1 MTRITLRLYRRHDI
15 DLISLYKHPDFGFKT
30 ACVNALRAYINK
42 KPYFIKQPTFTE
54 PKEFKYGYQL
64 FIVLDDNKD
73 KDIIDYLKKVKPRY
87 QNEFIKMVL
96 RGSVIGPV
104 AYNCFED
111 ESDGAGRPEIINYT
125 PFVLQDYPV
134 KTRKKTSSDEKLK
147 TKPVEQ
153 KVEPVVVPA
162 PTPVPKPALA
172 PTPMPTVEPAPA
184 PAPMP
189 ISTPVEE
196 NPVEEPTS
204 KEPQYDNNVD
214 DTAISQDD
222 FDMFG
227 SIDKM
232 MNEY

>member
-104 AYNCFED
+104 AYNCFD
-111 ESDGAGRPEIINYT
+111 DGSDGAGRPEIINYT

-134 KTRKKTSSDEKLK
+134 KTRKKTFSDEKPK
-147 TKPVEQ
+147 AKPVEQ
-153 KVEPVVVPA
+153 KVES
-162 PTPVPKPALA
+162 
-172 PTPMPTVEPAPA
+172 TVISTPAPA
-184 PAPMP
+184 PKPAPEPIPEPVPVAEPTPAPIP
-189 ISTPVEE
+189 ISTPAEE
-196 NPVEEPTS
+196 IPTEEPIP

-214 DTAISQDD
+214 DTAIGQDD